1 MTSVAMIGLGRMG
14 GPMAINVINAGIDV
28 SVFDVS
34 PDTTSVFSTL
44 NTRIAA
50 SPSDAAL
57 GADVVCIVV
66 FNDEQ
71 TKEVVTGKDGV
82 LQSLQPGS
90 VIAIHS
96 TIAPETLRSL
106 ASAASSNGV
115 HVIDAGISG
124 GETGAAAGT
133 LLTMVG
139 GSPESVAHAMPALEA
154 FSKEVIH
161 AGDLGAGLALK
172 LARNATGYIWMAAI
186 HEAMQIAASS
196 GVGLDVLK
204 HTIAETGVFEQ
215 ALSPFLLGGPSPLS
229 DSDPDSMR
237 ELLAH
242 LCALAEKDLDQAL
255 ALAGE
260 LAEDVPVTQ
269 ATRLSFHHVAR
280 L

>member
-34 PDTTSVFSTL
+34 PDTTAVFSTL

-96 TIAPETLRSL
+96 TIAP
-106 ASAASSNGV
+106 
-115 HVIDAGISG
+115 D
-124 GETGAAAGT
+124 
-133 LLTMVG
+133 
-139 GSPESVAHAMPALEA
+139 
-154 FSKEVIH
+154 
-161 AGDLGAGLALK
+161 
-172 LARNATGYIWMAAI
+172 
-186 HEAMQIAASS
+186 
-196 GVGLDVLK
+196 
-204 HTIAETGVFEQ
+204 
-215 ALSPFLLGGPSPLS
+215 
-229 DSDPDSMR
+229 
-237 ELLAH
+237 
-242 LCALAEKDLDQAL
+242 
-255 ALAGE
+255 
-260 LAEDVPVTQ
+260 
-269 ATRLSFHHVAR
+269 
-280 L
+280 